1 MQRKK
6 PPSELTKMSKEKK
19 ELARKIII
27 LAGAGIF
34 AAAFAILFAAKYL
47 IPAPLAEFAAFS
59 YVYVYG
65 GKTCYAALLI
75 AASAASLVSLALSA
89 LSKGKARLIASIV
102 SVVFLSADFVLHS
115 YAFIAAGGYQ
125 WNYLISAILDSAV
138 AVCVLYKPKEA
149 EK

>member
-1 MQRKK
+1 
-6 PPSELTKMSKEKK
+6 MSKEKK
-19 ELARKIII
+19 ELLRRI
-27 LAGAGIF
+27 LILTGAAVF
-34 AAAFAILFAAKYL
+34 AVAFAVLFTAKYL
-47 IPAPLAEFAAFS
+47 IPSPLAEFAAFS

-65 GKTCYAALLI
+65 GKTCYAVLLI

-102 SVVFLSADFVLHS
+102 SLVFLAADFVLHS

-125 WNYLISAILDSAV
+125 WNYLVSAILDSAL
-138 AVCVLYKPKEA
+138 ALCVLYRPKEA

>member
-1 MQRKK
+1 
-6 PPSELTKMSKEKK
+6 MSKEKK

-34 AAAFAILFAAKYL
+34 AAAFAILFAARYL
-47 IPAPLAEFAAFS
+47 IPSPLAEFAAFS

-65 GKTCYAALLI
+65 GKCGLAALLI
-75 AASAASLVSLALSA
+75 FLSAASFASLVTAALA
-89 LSKGKARLIASIV
+89 KGKARLAASIV
-102 SVVFLSADFVLHS
+102 SLVFLASDFVLHS

-125 WNYLISAILDSAV
+125 WNYLVSAV
-138 AVCVLYKPKEA
+138 LDAVIGVFVLYKPKEA

>member
-1 MQRKK
+1 
-6 PPSELTKMSKEKK
+6 MSKEKK
-19 ELARKIII
+19 ELLRRILI
-27 LAGAGIF
+27 LAGAAVF
-34 AAAFAILFAAKYL
+34 AVAFAVLFAAKYL
-47 IPAPLAEFAAFS
+47 IPSPLAEFAAFS

-65 GKTCYAALLI
+65 GKTCYAVLLI

-102 SVVFLSADFVLHS
+102 SLVFLAADFVLHS

-125 WNYLISAILDSAV
+125 WNYLVSAILDSAL
-138 AVCVLYKPKEA
+138 ALCVLYKPKEA